1 MIGEQTIAVV
11 IPCYMVK
18 RKILTVLS
26 NIGTDVDLIY
36 VVDDACPEASGDI
49 LERECKDDRVR
60 VIRHLTNAG
69 VGAAVMTGYA
79 RAIEEGADVIVKID
93 GDNQMDPA
101 LLPHFVRPI
110 VDGVADYT
118 KGNRFYD
125 LDKISR
131 MPAVRIIGNAMLS
144 FLSKLSTGYWGMF
157 DPTNG
162 YTAIHA
168 RVAERLPFDKISKR
182 FFFETDMLFRLN
194 TLRARVQDI
203 PMDPVYDD
211 EISNLRVSSILPEFL
226 VKNVGRLGKRIFYNY
241 FLRDFSVASVELV
254 LGICLF
260 GFGFVFGI
268 YNWNYHTTAGSSAPV
283 GTVMLAALPILT
295 GTQLLLAFLSY
306 DIASVPKQPIHNMLG
321 EYSGNKSLHE
331 SAENIELDN

>member
-1 MIGEQTIAVV
+1 
-11 IPCYMVK
+11 
-18 RKILTVLS
+18 
-26 NIGTDVDLIY
+26 
-36 VVDDACPEASGDI
+36 
-49 LERECKDDRVR
+49 
-60 VIRHLTNAG
+60 
-69 VGAAVMTGYA
+69 
-79 RAIEEGADVIVKID
+79 
-93 GDNQMDPA
+93 
-101 LLPHFVRPI
+101 
-110 VDGVADYT
+110 
-118 KGNRFYD
+118 
-125 LDKISR
+125 
-131 MPAVRIIGNAMLS
+131 
-144 FLSKLSTGYWGMF
+144 
-157 DPTNG
+157 
-162 YTAIHA
+162 
-168 RVAERLPFDKISKR
+168 
-182 FFFETDMLFRLN
+182 MLFRLN